1 MDDLTLRCEIEQIGE
16 WHPHLFLEPHIVACV
31 AVLMKYSP
39 SPATLNVACTDIK
52 SEWLGEHT
60 DFKLEISWSD
70 EVAGNAERLRVTM
83 QPKPLVEWAAIAVSA
98 ILAHRVVDLGQLDV
112 TAYGER
118 ADYRSLDVPSVL
130 EISGTE
136 IPSGLARRHSEKI
149 AQALEN
155 PFGLDAYVSVCCF
168 AADRHQVR
176 FSYHPYLGEQNE

>member
-1 MDDLTLRCEIEQIGE
+1 MEELTLQCEIEQIRQ

-31 AVLMKYSP
+31 AVLMKYST
-39 SPATLNVACTDIK
+39 SPATLDVVCMDIK
-52 SEWLGEHT
+52 SEWLGERT

-70 EVAGNAERLRVTM
+70 ELAGNAERLLLTM
-83 QPKPLVEWAAIAVSA
+83 QPKPIVEWAAIAVSA

-136 IPSGLARRHSEKI
+136 TPSELARRHHEKI
-149 AQALEN
+149 MQALEN
-155 PFGLDAYVSVCCF
+155 PFGFDAYVSICCF
-168 AADRHQVR
+168 AANKHQVR